1 MASAIIELE
10 GHIIDSLIL
19 PRVWGA
25 IEDAGAHFHVQEM
38 RVGQSELEESYVRLE
53 VSAEND
59 ERLTELLG
67 ELQRLGAVPFTERDA
82 RLEPA

>member
-1 MASAIIELE
+1 MASTVIELE

-38 RVGQSELEESYVRLE
+38 RVGESETQESYVRME
-53 VSAEND
+53 VSADTE
-59 ERLTELLG
+59 EALTALMG
-67 ELQRLGAVPFTERDA
+67 ELQRLGAVSLR
-82 RLEPA
+82 